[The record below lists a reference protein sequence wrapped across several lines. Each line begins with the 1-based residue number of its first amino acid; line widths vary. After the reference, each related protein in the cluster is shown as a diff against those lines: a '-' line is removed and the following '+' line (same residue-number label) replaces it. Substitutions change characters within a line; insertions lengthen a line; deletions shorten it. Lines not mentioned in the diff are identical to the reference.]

1 MAYELS
7 GNVKKGVKV
16 KYSDSTESGSSR
28 TYNGLNVNT
37 NETLAVGAV
46 NGLYIGTAAGIFD
59 SLFSGFT
66 DATVTTIY
74 YNTEEELEDA

>member
-1 MAYELS
+1 MAYELA

-16 KYSDSTESGSSR
+16 KYSDGSESGSSR

-37 NETLAVGAV
+37 NETLAAGAV
-46 NGLYIGTAAGIFD
+46 NGLFIGTAAGIFD
-59 SLFSGFT
+59 SLFTAFT

-74 YNTEEELEDA
+74 YNTEEEIENA